1 MSRSLCPPPRSTR
14 TDLLRPLDPNLAVY
28 GAYWNRGV
36 ACNPAAIHARALE
49 LAPHIQGVWAVSARH
64 RDRLPP
70 GTPHVI
76 GGSLAYW
83 RMMATATYLI
93 NNSGFPGGFTKRP
106 GQIYLQTHHG
116 TPLKTMGLDRRG
128 HPALTG
134 GTSFE
139 KVVAHAD
146 QWDFSLSAN
155 PHSTEIWD
163 RVHPAGYEHL
173 NLGHPRNDIFFTATP
188 ERTAAIRREL
198 SLDPDRTVLLY
209 APTHRDY
216 RRGYVPHLDPERLAR
231 ELGPQ
236 YVVLVRAHHCY
247 GGSLPQIGAGAGV
260 VDVTGHPSVE
270 ELCLVSDALI
280 TDYSS
285 LMFDYAC
292 LDRPII
298 SHVPDREAYRASRGT
313 YFDLLS
319 GRPGDTPGA
328 VATTE
333 DELLELFRTGEWR
346 SARTDGLRAA
356 FRERFC
362 PYDDGHAAERV
373 VRRLFLGGTEPDRP
387 ATGERP
393 ISPVRERPRPVT
405 PGPSRG

>member
-1 MSRSLCPPPRSTR
+1 M
-14 TDLLRPLDPNLAVY
+14 
-28 GAYWNRGV
+28 
-36 ACNPAAIHARALE
+36 
-49 LAPHIQGVWAVSARH
+49 
-64 RDRLPP
+64 
-70 GTPHVI
+70 
-76 GGSLAYW
+76 
-83 RMMATATYLI
+83 
-93 NNSGFPGGFTKRP
+93 
-106 GQIYLQTHHG
+106 
-116 TPLKTMGLDRRG
+116 
-128 HPALTG
+128 
-134 GTSFE
+134 
-139 KVVAHAD
+139 
-146 QWDFSLSAN
+146 
-155 PHSTEIWD
+155 
-163 RVHPAGYEHL
+163 
-173 NLGHPRNDIFFTATP
+173 
-188 ERTAAIRREL
+188 
-198 SLDPDRTVLLY
+198 
-209 APTHRDY
+209 
-216 RRGYVPHLDPERLAR
+216 
-231 ELGPQ
+231 
-236 YVVLVRAHHCY
+236 
-247 GGSLPQIGAGAGV
+247 
-260 VDVTGHPSVE
+260 DVTGHPSVE

-298 SHVPDREAYRASRGT
+298 SHVPDWEAYRASRGT

-333 DELLELFRTGEWR
+333 GELLELFRTGEWR